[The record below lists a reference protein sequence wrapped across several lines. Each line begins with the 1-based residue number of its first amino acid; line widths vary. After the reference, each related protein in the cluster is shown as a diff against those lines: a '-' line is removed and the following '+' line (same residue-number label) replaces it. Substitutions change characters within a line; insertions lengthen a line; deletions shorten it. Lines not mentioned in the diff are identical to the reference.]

1 MERRN
6 SWIPNDSDPMA
17 LTGTTGILPV
27 ALQTTE
33 HTERQRLDRLGQA
46 DEFGAK
52 ALGLGFVVM
61 SISSAAG

>member
-1 MERRN
+1 
-6 SWIPNDSDPMA
+6 MA

-61 SISSAAG
+61 AISSAAG